1 MRGKAMHKIYLY
13 PNIPPEQTRSRNPY
27 IQNLSE
33 SLSLHNKVVNKDAPA
48 ARGIFDI
55 PKYLKDLDILY
66 LNWIE
71 DLPQKRGG
79 SVQSLIFIFLLAYMK
94 LRGKKIVWTLHNK
107 KSHSSGHFILKQM
120 LFRIL
125 LKRSDLIVTHASEG
139 LHSIPPKTPKVYI
152 PHPFDTARP
161 IHANTQSKTNDL
173 ILWGTV
179 NAYKG
184 IDKFLL
190 QMEKKGIL
198 PNYRIIVAGT
208 VADPELA
215 GLLTEIS
222 KKHPNVTLINR
233 YIEAR
238 ELAEL
243 IYKSK
248 CVLFTYHSDSILSSG
263 ALMDSLQFK
272 ATVIGPDAGAFHDL
286 AREKLI
292 YVYRDE
298 EDRIHLLDKLLSNY
312 AQENISRER
321 IEAYMEDNS
330 WDHFSE
336 RITRQLDQL

>member
-1 MRGKAMHKIYLY
+1 MHKIYLY

-33 SLSLHNKVVNKDAPA
+33 SLSRKNRVLNKEAPA
-48 ARGIFDI
+48 SKGIFDI
-55 PKYLKDLDILY
+55 PKYLRDLDILY

-79 SVQSLIFIFLLAYMK
+79 SLQSLIFIFLLVYMK
-94 LRGKKIVWTLHNK
+94 LRGKKIVWTFHNK
-107 KSHSSGHFILKQM
+107 KSHSSRHLILKQM
-120 LFRIL
+120 LYRIL
-125 LKRSDLIVTHASEG
+125 LRRSDLIVTHASEG
-139 LHSIPPKTPKVYI
+139 LRSIPQKTTKVYI
-152 PHPFDTARP
+152 PHPFDTAKQ
-161 IHANTQSKTNDL
+161 IHANVQTKSNDL

-184 IDKFLL
+184 IDKFLFY
-190 QMEKKGIL
+190 MEEKGIL
-198 PNYRIIVAGT
+198 SNYRIIVAGM

-215 GLLTEIS
+215 DLLTGIS

-233 YIEAR
+233 YIEAQ
-238 ELAEL
+238 ELADL

-263 ALMDSLQFK
+263 ALMDSLQYK

-286 AREKLI
+286 AREELI

-298 EDRIHLLDKLLSNY
+298 EDRIRILDKLISNY
-312 AQENISRER
+312 EQENISQKR
-321 IEAYMEDNS
+321 IETYMEENS
-330 WDHFSE
+330 WEHFSE